1 MNRDIVR
8 WGIVG
13 CGAVTEVKS
22 GPALQRASGSAL
34 VSVMRRTPGLAEDY
48 ARRHG
53 VPRST
58 RSARALIDDPEVDA
72 VYVATPP
79 GSHLELCLAV
89 AAAGKPAYV
98 EKPMARSHAEC
109 ARMIAAFADRGLP
122 LFVAYY
128 RRALPRFTLLRSL
141 LDTGR
146 IGRPTSLVDALHAVA
161 RAVQIEGRGVP
172 LVADILLA
180 EPEDGGCALLGRER
194 HHRPRIL
201 NRQRS

>member
-1 MNRDIVR
+1 MNRDLIR
-8 WGIVG
+8 WGILG

-22 GPALQRASGSAL
+22 GPALQRAAGSAL

-53 VPRST
+53 VPRWT
-58 RSARALIDDPEVDA
+58 DSARALIEDPEVSA
-72 VYVATPP
+72 VYVAAPP
-79 GSHLELCLAV
+79 GAHLELALAV

-109 ARMIAAFADRGLP
+109 ARMVAAFADRGLP

-128 RRALPRFTLLRSL
+128 RRALPRFTLVRSL

-146 IGRPTSLVDALHAVA
+146 IGDPRSLVYRYVRARGRTPAGDWRLDPAISGGGLLLDLGSHALD
-161 RAVQIEGRGVP
+161 
-172 LVADILLA
+172 LFDW
-180 EPEDGGCALLGRER
+180 
-194 HHRPRIL
+194 
-201 NRQRS
+201 